1 MRLPS
6 LLAITI
12 PLAAC
17 AGSRAL
23 ERPAP
28 PAASAPPAA
37 AVEPRG
43 DASADAP
50 AEAATSTSPEPPAHP
65 VSTTTAAEAET
76 PAAEAPADAV
86 FAATVR
92 PILASRCTPCHEKG
106 GRMYE
111 RLPFDDGSVVASH
124 AESVV
129 RRLKEPKDREAV
141 EAWLARRA
149 LPR

>member
-6 LLAITI
+6 LLAIVV

-17 AGSRAL
+17 AGPRAL

-28 PAASAPPAA
+28 AAA
-37 AVEPRG
+37 AVEPPG
-43 DASADAP
+43 P
-50 AEAATSTSPEPPAHP
+50 AIS
-65 VSTTTAAEAET
+65 ET
-76 PAAEAPADAV
+76 PAAAPAARAGPAAGAPADAV

-124 AESVV
+124 ADSVV
-129 RRLKEPKDREAV
+129 RRLKEPKEKEAV
-141 EAWLARRA
+141 QAWVARRSP
-149 LPR
+149 PR

>member
-1 MRLPS
+1 MRMPS
-6 LLAITI
+6 LLAIVI
-12 PLAAC
+12 PLAIQVAAC
-17 AGSRAL
+17 TASRSL
-23 ERPAP
+23 ERPATSTALEP
-28 PAASAPPAA
+28 SAPAIAA
-37 AVEPRG
+37 AMTP
-43 DASADAP
+43 APSAGTP
-50 AEAATSTSPEPPAHP
+50 A
-65 VSTTTAAEAET
+65 AET
-76 PAAEAPADAV
+76 PADRPADAV

-92 PILASRCTPCHEKG
+92 PILSSRCTPCHEKG

-149 LPR
+149 VPR

>member
-6 LLAITI
+6 LLVIVVQ
-12 PLAAC
+12 LAAC
-17 AGSRAL
+17 AGPRAL
-23 ERPAP
+23 ERPASTSTALEP
-28 PAASAPPAA
+28 PAPAISQTTAAVATSEAPPA
-37 AVEPRG
+37 
-43 DASADAP
+43 D
-50 AEAATSTSPEPPAHP
+50 
-65 VSTTTAAEAET
+65 T
-76 PAAEAPADAV
+76 PAAEASADAV

-129 RRLKEPKDREAV
+129 RRLKEPKEKEAV

-149 LPR
+149 PR